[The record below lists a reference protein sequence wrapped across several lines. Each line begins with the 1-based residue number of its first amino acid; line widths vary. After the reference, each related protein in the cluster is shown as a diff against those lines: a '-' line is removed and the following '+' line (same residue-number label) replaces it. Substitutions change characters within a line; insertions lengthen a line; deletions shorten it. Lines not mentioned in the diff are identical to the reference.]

1 MEKMWNRKIMSVMMG
16 LLSACVVTLLG
27 ILILAFCLYQWK
39 ISVDAARIGSIVL
52 YFLSCLVGGMVAGKK
67 AQSRKFLWGL
77 LLGGCYFVILI
88 FFSLTGGEKMVSEG
102 KNVLL
107 PGVICLFSG
116 MLGGML
122 VH

>member
-1 MEKMWNRKIMSVMMG
+1 MEKMWNRKIMSVLMG
-16 LLSACVVTLLG
+16 LIAAGIVTLLG

-39 ISVDAARIGSIVL
+39 ISVNAAQIGSIVL
-52 YFLSCLVGGMVAGKK
+52 YFLSCFAGGMVAGKK

-88 FFSLTGGEKMVSEG
+88 VLSLTGGEGMAAGGREIVF
-102 KNVLL
+102 
-107 PGVICLFSG
+107 PGMICLFSG

-122 VH
+122 VQ